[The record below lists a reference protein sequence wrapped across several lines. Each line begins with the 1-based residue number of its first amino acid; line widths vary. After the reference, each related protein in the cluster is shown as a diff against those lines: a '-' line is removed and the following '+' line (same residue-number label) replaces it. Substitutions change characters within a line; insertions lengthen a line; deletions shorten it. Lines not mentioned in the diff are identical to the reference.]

1 MFKMFSDRPCLSS
14 TIVCLTHSEL
24 RHDNTK
30 WADLELTV
38 ASLMKV
44 SDVL

>member
-1 MFKMFSDRPCLSS
+1 MFSDRPCLSS

-24 RHDNTK
+24 CHDDTK
-30 WADLELTV
+30 WWADLVLMV

-44 SDVL
+44 SHVL